1 MHSMIFLHQTA
12 MVHLLKALRH
22 HRVCIQLFRNKSIS
36 AAGRPV
42 FLQVL
47 KEDHGDRLALVD
59 NLGQHTY
66 NQLINRST
74 TLSQHILTHARRD
87 PVSSKKDSG
96 IILNEERIAFLCPN
110 NASYVVSQWGSWM
123 SGGVA
128 VPLCKVH
135 PPEELEYVISDSDCS
150 LVISTPSYVDKIS
163 PIAKK
168 LQINHI
174 ILDERFLCNNNE
186 TDKSIGNSNSASF
199 NDGVIVEKGEE
210 VKNISLNSDE
220 DWKTVEGND
229 FQILEQ
235 KWNQVRWKQRNAML
249 LYTSGTT
256 GRPKGVVSTFGN
268 IQAQTTCLL
277 DSWGWS
283 PQDVILHVLPLHHAH
298 GVINVLACPLWC
310 GATCVML
317 PSFDPELVWENLL
330 SDDHPRVNVFMAVPT
345 IYAKLIEYYNERFTT
360 PKVRAFLK
368 ATCKEKIRCIN
379 FMVLI

>member
-1 MHSMIFLHQTA
+1 MIFLHQTA

-168 LQINHI
+168 
-174 ILDERFLCNNNE
+174 
-186 TDKSIGNSNSASF
+186 T
-199 NDGVIVEKGEE
+199 
-210 VKNISLNSDE
+210 SD
-220 DWKTVEGND
+220 
-229 FQILEQ
+229 
-235 KWNQVRWKQRNAML
+235 
-249 LYTSGTT
+249 
-256 GRPKGVVSTFGN
+256 
-268 IQAQTTCLL
+268 
-277 DSWGWS
+277 
-283 PQDVILHVLPLHHAH
+283 
-298 GVINVLACPLWC
+298 
-310 GATCVML
+310 
-317 PSFDPELVWENLL
+317 
-330 SDDHPRVNVFMAVPT
+330 
-345 IYAKLIEYYNERFTT
+345 
-360 PKVRAFLK
+360 
-368 ATCKEKIRCIN
+368 
-379 FMVLI
+379 